1 MSSLTGAQLFFQ
13 RYQRAKARAMLWAP
27 ILEASF
33 YYSVPFRDRFYR
45 QTQVQGE
52 LTNRRL
58 YDLTGVEATKT
69 FVSKLHDTMT
79 PPQVQWGFLELDTE
93 GEDFE
98 DEFISEANQAL
109 NAYMRK
115 LFKYIHESNFD
126 IIVGEAYFD
135 LAIGTACLVS
145 NFHTL
150 EEPLLY
156 TSIPIDQLAIEEALD
171 GRVKTWFRT
180 WHDIKINEITM
191 KWPNAVLTPSLK
203 QQLSENIDATVKEFI
218 EGVTY
223 NPHDDMPYSY
233 CLYSLGDNQAVLEEK
248 RKTNPGIVWRFQK
261 TNNEWWG
268 RGPVMEALPA
278 MMRANEMAK
287 IEFASANL
295 NTFRPY
301 MGFSDGIFNPFTFEL
316 KPMTVIPIAQVGRDG
331 QLPLI
336 PLPDSSNPQFA
347 QMTILD
353 LRNQINNLLFA
364 DPLGPVEGPAKTAT
378 ELALRQ
384 QNLAQK
390 IGPLF
395 TRLQQ
400 EFLWPVIDNA
410 MYILD
415 NSGILP
421 KPKLKGLEL
430 KFKYKSPLALS
441 KGQQDMAVLTQ
452 YIQLMQGI
460 FGPEVTQLMLNQEK
474 TPYVLAQMLQVDER
488 FLNSPE
494 QLKVAAQKLQKEKVR
509 QEMVLDEQNQNGGQP
524 LGV

>member
-1 MSSLTGAQLFFQ
+1 
-13 RYQRAKARAMLWAP
+13 
-27 ILEASF
+27 
-33 YYSVPFRDRFYR
+33 
-45 QTQVQGE
+45 
-52 LTNRRL
+52 
-58 YDLTGVEATKT
+58 
-69 FVSKLHDTMT
+69 
-79 PPQVQWGFLELDTE
+79 
-93 GEDFE
+93 
-98 DEFISEANQAL
+98 
-109 NAYMRK
+109 
-115 LFKYIHESNFD
+115 
-126 IIVGEAYFD
+126 
-135 LAIGTACLVS
+135 
-145 NFHTL
+145 
-150 EEPLLY
+150 
-156 TSIPIDQLAIEEALD
+156 
-171 GRVKTWFRT
+171 
-180 WHDIKINEITM
+180 
-191 KWPNAVLTPSLK
+191 
-203 QQLSENIDATVKEFI
+203 
-218 EGVTY
+218 
-223 NPHDDMPYSY
+223 
-233 CLYSLGDNQAVLEEK
+233 
-248 RKTNPGIVWRFQK
+248 
-261 TNNEWWG
+261 
-268 RGPVMEALPA
+268 
-278 MMRANEMAK
+278 
-287 IEFASANL
+287 
-295 NTFRPY
+295 
-301 MGFSDGIFNPFTFEL
+301 
-316 KPMTVIPIAQVGRDG
+316 
-331 QLPLI
+331 LI